1 LDSFCKYSMNLM
13 NLNLW
18 YYKDDE
24 KSFDNIFSSISSKLL
39 KAINLHNCT
48 LSQFVASSLGMI
60 IHRVSIFHLYYILNK
75 NETYTVYHLS
85 VQKL

>member
-1 LDSFCKYSMNLM
+1 MNLL

-24 KSFDNIFSSISSKLL
+24 KSVDNIFSSISSKLL
-39 KAINLHNCT
+39 KAINLQNCT

-60 IHRVSIFHLYYILNK
+60 IYRVSIFNLYY
-75 NETYTVYHLS
+75 T
-85 VQKL
+85 